1 MVELLNPNGILVD
14 VHESAVARNLAAGWS
29 HIEQETEVI
38 SEKKLE
44 EKPKAKKA
52 VSKKSKKTE
61 SDE

>member
-14 VHESAVARNLAAGWS
+14 VHESAVARKLAAVWS